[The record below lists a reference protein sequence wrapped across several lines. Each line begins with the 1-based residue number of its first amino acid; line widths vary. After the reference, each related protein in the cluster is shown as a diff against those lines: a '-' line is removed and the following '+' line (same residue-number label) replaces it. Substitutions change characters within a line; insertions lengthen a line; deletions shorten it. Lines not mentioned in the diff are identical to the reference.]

1 MRCSSCN
8 LGWNMIFISVSG
20 EWVKC
25 REEISRPPG
34 CDNHW
39 DWDFNY
45 FSSPNLCLLYPAV
58 PIQIPAVIHIHLCML
73 EGQAASRTCSP
84 CAHTWC
90 CSGPAAGS
98 RGHTEMS
105 RCHRAPCC
113 LRIASRWRGSQG
125 HCRSSLSL
133 LEVEERVRILT
144 HCKTTLFL
152 AADPDID
159 APFKW
164 GRATNWD
171 SKRTAGDDLNPVQQV
186 STFKLNL
193 NLRLFIPA

>member
-1 MRCSSCN
+1 MLHLSACH
-8 LGWNMIFISVSG
+8 
-20 EWVKC
+20 
-25 REEISRPPG
+25 
-34 CDNHW
+34 NHC

-45 FSSPNLCLLYPAV
+45 FLAPNPCLLHPAV
-58 PIQIPAVIHIHLCML
+58 PIQIPAVIRTHLCMS

-90 CSGPAAGS
+90 CSGLAAGS

-113 LRIASRWRGSQG
+113 PHIASRWRGCQG
-125 HCRSSLSL
+125 HCRLSPSW
-133 LEVEERVRILT
+133 LELEEWVGILT

-159 APFKW
+159 ASFKW
-164 GRATNWD
+164 GRAANCD
-171 SKRTAGDDLNPVQQV
+171 S
-186 STFKLNL
+186 
-193 NLRLFIPA
+193 